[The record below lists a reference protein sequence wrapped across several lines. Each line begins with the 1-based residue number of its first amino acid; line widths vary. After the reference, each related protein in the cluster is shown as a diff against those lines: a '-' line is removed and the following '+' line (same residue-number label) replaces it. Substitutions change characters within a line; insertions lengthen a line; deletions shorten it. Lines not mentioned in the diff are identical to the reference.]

1 MKHPYKTT
9 ILMSNFNYAQY
20 VEEALQ
26 SVSSQTVPFDETII
40 VDDGSTDGS
49 LEIINAF
56 AKDRS
61 NVTVISQ
68 PNQGQLASINTG
80 FAHSS
85 GDIIY
90 FLDSDDILMDRY
102 LEKTLSFYDRFED
115 CDYLFTAVQE
125 FGNSHDIRTYCKD
138 WCAKTGNI
146 GFSVLR
152 TLYGKELIG
161 VPTSAISIKRDIL
174 EKIMPFKNDKEWKI
188 CADDCLAFGAS
199 LAGARKYII
208 AKPLVRYR
216 IHDSNQWAGQK
227 RSKSKIYHKKVK
239 TDRLISS
246 LSQELNLTGDLG
258 NLIYKEF
265 TSLPNIN
272 YNFARFYLNLANRS
286 QMYHKDKVRVRR
298 KIMKKYVKTLL
309 KKIPAG
315 IKKRAGQRDM
325 TAPIL

>member
-1 MKHPYKTT
+1 
-9 ILMSNFNYAQY
+9 MSNFNYAQY

-26 SVSSQTVPFDETII
+26 SISSQTIPFDEIII

-56 AKDRS
+56 AKNRT
-61 NVTVISQ
+61 NVIIISQ
-68 PNQGQLASINTG
+68 PNQGQLASMNTG
-80 FAHSS
+80 FARSS

-90 FLDSDDILMDRY
+90 FLDSDDVLTDQY
-102 LEKTLSFYDRFED
+102 LEKTLSFYDTYED

-152 TLYGKELIG
+152 TIYGKELIG

-174 EKIMPFKNDKEWKI
+174 EKIMPFKNYQEWKI

-199 LAGARKYII
+199 LAGARKYIL

-216 IHDSNQWAGQK
+216 IHDKNQWAGK
-227 RSKSKIYHKKVK
+227 ERSKSNIYQKKVK

-246 LSQELNLTGDLG
+246 ISQELNLTGDLG

-272 YNFARFYLNLANRS
+272 YNIARFYLNLANRS

-298 KIMKKYVKTLL
+298 KILIKYLKALY

-315 IKKRAGQRDM
+315 IKKRFGQRNM
-325 TAPIL
+325 TAPFL